1 MTLTTSPPMSLLFL
15 QRRCV
20 PAFVIAALC
29 VSLWGCA
36 SPALRDAEQLSLEG
50 QHEQALKALD
60 SARREK
66 PADAS
71 LRSAQTRQRELTI
84 ATLAVQA
91 ESARLNGQVAAADSL
106 LARIDAIDAEHPR
119 AQSLRLEIQR
129 SKRHQKLLGD
139 ATRALDAGNTAEAES
154 KLREVLIDAPSLP
167 AARALQQRISE
178 RNLEAVAP
186 SAMSAAFQKRLTVE
200 FRDAPLRSVFESISR
215 SAGVNFVFDRD
226 VKADTK
232 ITIFLR
238 DVTLDEALRVVLS
251 TQQLDRK
258 LLNDSSLFV
267 YPNTPTK
274 QQEHQELM
282 TRSFYLVNADVKQAQ
297 TLIKTMAKTRDV
309 FIDER
314 LNLIIVR
321 DTPEV
326 IKLTER
332 LIASIDLP
340 EPEVMLEVEVME
352 IGTNRLNELGVQW
365 PETIQYGLPGVA
377 GQVQL
382 GQRFDFKATIANPAL
397 IATLRGDSGTTNL
410 IANPKLRARNRE
422 KAKVQIGERLPV
434 FTTSAVATGAATANA
449 VATSVTYIETG
460 LKLEVEPSVQLDN
473 DVVMK
478 VSLEVNN
485 LIGQVSGP
493 QGAIAYR
500 VGTRNATTSLRLRD
514 GETQI
519 LAGLINDEDR
529 KAVKGLPGVSE
540 LPVLGRLFGVHTD
553 TRTKS
558 ELVLLIT
565 PRVVRNLGLPDA
577 ATLSGAAGSFANPGA
592 ANTRLRAAAKVG
604 LAMSNAASSAATARP
619 AAGSVQNT
627 ATAVIEVSTTGQAAA
642 GETVSI
648 TLLNRSVAT
657 VRGQLSFDA
666 TLLRSTAAT
675 AATGAAATAADS
687 KLDFELDASGQRVFV
702 LRVLPGANGKSSDVQ
717 LEGLSATL
725 PGGTATSVQVEGDMA
740 LRFVAR

>member
-1 MTLTTSPPMSLLFL
+1 
-15 QRRCV
+15 V